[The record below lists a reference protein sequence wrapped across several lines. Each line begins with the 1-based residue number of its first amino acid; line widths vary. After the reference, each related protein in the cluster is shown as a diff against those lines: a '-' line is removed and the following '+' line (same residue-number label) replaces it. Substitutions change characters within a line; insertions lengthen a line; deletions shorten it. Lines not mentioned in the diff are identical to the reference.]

1 MNDPIRLSDYRRP
14 KGSVYFDRHELRRL
28 LDVYSRR
35 VMSGEWKDYAIDHQ
49 GGRAILADNLQDR
62 YHELDPEMYPRT
74 AEQAYLLDPRLLAKA
89 ESDGERI
96 VAIVHSHCR
105 VGAYFSDKD
114 QEDARSPFDDGPL
127 YPDVDYVVVDAQE
140 GEIAGHKV
148 FGWSETEARYV
159 ER

>member
-1 MNDPIRLSDYRRP
+1 MSDTVTYMAQPEVRDALYAHAAEWFP
-14 KGSVYFDRHELRRL
+14 KECCALIVAGAS
-28 LDVYSRR
+28 
-35 VMSGEWKDYAIDHQ
+35 
-49 GGRAILADNLQDR
+49 GGRAVLADNLQDK
-62 YHELDPEMYPRT
+62 YHQLDPEMYPRT
-74 AEQAYLLDPRLLAKA
+74 AEQAYLLDPRLLAQA

-127 YPDVDYVVVDAQE
+127 YPGVDYVVLDAQE
-140 GEIAGHKV
+140 EAVLGHKV
-148 FGWSETEARYV
+148 FAWSDEEKRYV